1 MKYKFAPY
9 EDLIYADI
17 TKLGAAF
24 GMPEGIAPTHEII
37 ARLCQAAVIQ
47 RHGSEDSPFWADNK
61 RHLPYTPGYYSWI
74 TEDTAQSDITD
85 LVRVLQARWEREI
98 KSGLMTK
105 AALAKA
111 ALPGHKLQKHE
122 AQVLADVE
130 VLITSRGAAKAPGV
144 GVVASLVTLAA
155 LHRSAPDEAL
165 AGTPYGRS
173 LPYDPELYAWATAP
187 DLKDEDIMKLVQ
199 AVSISLY
206 LKALQ

>member
-1 MKYKFAPY
+1 
-9 EDLIYADI
+9 
-17 TKLGAAF
+17 
-24 GMPEGIAPTHEII
+24 
-37 ARLCQAAVIQ
+37 
-47 RHGSEDSPFWADNK
+47 
-61 RHLPYTPGYYSWI
+61 
-74 TEDTAQSDITD
+74 
-85 LVRVLQARWEREI
+85 
-98 KSGLMTK
+98 
-105 AALAKA
+105 
-111 ALPGHKLQKHE
+111 LPGHKLQKHE